1 MRTEEEVLKDFEKLG
16 WKVLN
21 NSNAILLLSMNDYE
35 IDIRKY
41 GKKYTISSWDY
52 IDMQEHKLLNELFTI
67 WGWI

>member
-16 WKVLN
+16 WKVVN

-41 GKKYTISSWDY
+41 GKKYTLSNWDY
-52 IDMQEHKLLNELFTI
+52 IDMQEHSLLTELFTI
-67 WGWI
+67 WKWL